1 MSDRGHFVLVWLL
14 LESIAAM
21 RDARAATACQRSSA
35 RTAARSVGRRWWCCV
50 TTAGWSAP
58 VQVFGRRDDETIHAL
73 RRCFDGHVWTPI
85 VSSGDVAV
93 MVSRLRQRA
102 LVTGPMD
109 EDRGLTCAINWDDWH
124 ESLRS
129 DLLRRAEAARHHPD
143 AGWLCRR
150 APAAMRLPWP
160 TWLHQPSPRRVQS
173 SMALAR
179 VGVSDSVR
187 SRGDGERGR
196 AAAIR
201 HVNHANAGHHLEQ
214 LAGHMDRR
222 SISGR
227 RHVEL
232 ARIALGVRDKFWNRL
247 GGNRQVHFHD
257 VG

>member
-1 MSDRGHFVLVWLL
+1 MGRL
-14 LESIAAM
+14 
-21 RDARAATACQRSSA
+21 ARVVALRSL
-35 RTAARSVGRRWWCCV
+35 AARGSCPTPSGRWLAVSSCASR
-50 TTAGWSAP
+50 
-58 VQVFGRRDDETIHAL
+58 FGRRDDETIHAL

-173 SMALAR
+173 SMALSRAR
-179 VGVSDSVR
+179 
-187 SRGDGERGR
+187 
-196 AAAIR
+196 A
-201 HVNHANAGHHLEQ
+201 
-214 LAGHMDRR
+214 
-222 SISGR
+222 
-227 RHVEL
+227 
-232 ARIALGVRDKFWNRL
+232 
-247 GGNRQVHFHD
+247 
-257 VG
+257 